1 MSPLQEN
8 VKRYLAKSGLKGPWK
23 LDCPHQPGFQGAVII
38 PSLAEGDSLFETL
51 SSLTRNDEEWLK
63 RFLVVIVFNHA
74 EKADLQTKQQNQ
86 KDLSKLLEVAGQIN
100 LSLGWVDAI
109 SPGLELS
116 NRYAGV
122 GFARKL
128 GMDFALELLDWSRD
142 PFLACLDADTLVE
155 KNYLK
160 AMVEHFDRPGP
171 GAAALPF
178 CHQAAVEGQQQFA
191 IDRYELFL
199 RSYVYGLHL
208 AGSRYAFHTVGSAM
222 ACRARSYIRAGGM
235 NVRKAGEDFYF
246 LQQLAK
252 TDGVEA
258 VSGTVVYPSARI
270 SKRVPFGTG
279 RSMERLL
286 NGDHGA
292 VLFYPVAPF
301 RILAE
306 WLQVVELN
314 LVKDAQI
321 LLANAAEISP
331 VLSRYLL
338 DCRWLSVWPALQ
350 RTHQRKT
357 QLLNAFHT
365 WFDGF
370 KTLRLIHQ
378 LCESGHRRG
387 EPQELLP
394 EYFAWDGQTVSGN
407 VREMLEWLRAYDLD
421 GSSTN
426 TRKIKRAML
435 G

>member
-1 MSPLQEN
+1 MNPIQDR

-23 LDCPHQPGFQGAVII
+23 LKCHHQPGFQGAVII

-51 SSLTRNDEEWLK
+51 SSLSRNGQEWIN

-74 EKADLQTKQQNQ
+74 EKSDRESKQQNQ
-86 KDLSKLLEVAGQIN
+86 KDLSKLLKVAGHIN
-100 LSLGWVDAI
+100 LALGWVDAI

-128 GMDFALELLDWSRD
+128 GMDFALELLDWSTD

-160 AMVEHFDRPGP
+160 AMVEHFDKLGP
-171 GAAALPF
+171 GAAVLPF
-178 CHQAAVEGQQQFA
+178 CHQSAAEGQQHA

-199 RSYVYGLHL
+199 RSYIYGLRL

-246 LQQLAK
+246 LQQLSK
-252 TDGVEA
+252 TDGVA
-258 VSGTVVYPSARI
+258 ALTGTMVYPSARI

-286 NGDHGA
+286 NGDDDA

-314 LVKDAQI
+314 LVKEAQI

-350 RTHQRKT
+350 KTHQSKT
-357 QLLNAFHT
+357 QLQNAFHA

-387 EPQELLP
+387 EPEELLP
-394 EYFAWDGQTVSGN
+394 DYFAWDGQTVSGN
-407 VREMLEWLRAYDLD
+407 VREMLEWMRANDL
-421 GSSTN
+421 GGTATN
-426 TRKIKRAML
+426 TRKFNKAVL
-435 G
+435 E

>member
-1 MSPLQEN
+1 MSPLRES
-8 VKRYLAKSGLKGPWK
+8 VKRYLAKSRLKGAWK
-23 LDCPHQPGFQGAVII
+23 LECHHQPGFQGAVII
-38 PSLAEGDSLFETL
+38 PTLAEGDSLFETL
-51 SSLTRNDEEWLK
+51 SSLTKNDEEWLQ

-74 EKADLQTKQQNQ
+74 EKSDPQTKQQNQ
-86 KDLSKLLEVAGQIN
+86 KDLTKLLKLAGHSN
-100 LSLGWVDAI
+100 LSLAWVDAI
-109 SPGLELS
+109 SSGLELS
-116 NRYAGV
+116 NRSAGV

-128 GMDFALELLDWSRD
+128 GMDFALELLDWSKD

-178 CHQAAVEGQQQFA
+178 CHQSAAEGQQQFA

-199 RSYVYGLHL
+199 RSYVYGLRL
-208 AGSRYAFHTVGSAM
+208 AGSPYAFHTVGSAM

-252 TDGVEA
+252 TDGVA
-258 VSGTVVYPSARI
+258 ALTGTMVYPSARI

-286 NGDHGA
+286 NGDDGA

-314 LVKDAQI
+314 LVKEAQT

-350 RTHQRKT
+350 KTHQSKI
-357 QLLNAFHT
+357 QLQNAFHT

-378 LCESGHRRG
+378 VCESGHRRG
-387 EPQELLP
+387 EPEELLP
-394 EYFAWDGQTVSGN
+394 KYFAWEGQTVSGN
-407 VREMLEWLRAYDLD
+407 VREMLEWMRANDL
-421 GSSTN
+421 GGPSTN
-426 TRKIKRAML
+426 TRKFN
-435 G
+435 